1 MEYFDKLF
9 LSIHDRFIKRE
20 LKRRNTERGTIDFN
34 KVKTIGILF
43 DGSKIENEVIVNDFV
58 TQLNEK
64 GKKVELLGFVPKNNQ
79 ALNTTY
85 TSFCLKDLDL
95 FKRPKNQKVT
105 DFIEQPFD
113 ILINLTPLN
122 HLQLDFIA
130 ALSNAKLRVGP
141 YTDRTHC
148 YDLMIDHNEKSN
160 LNSYIKQID
169 FFLNRMKSSA
179 YESSAI

>member
-1 MEYFDKLF
+1 MEFLDKLF
-9 LSIHDRFIKRE
+9 LSIHDRFIKSE
-20 LKRRNTERGTIDFN
+20 LKRRNTERETLDFN

-43 DGSKIENEVIVNDFV
+43 DGSQVENEVIVNDFIA
-58 TQLNEK
+58 QLNAK
-64 GKKVELLGFVPKNNQ
+64 GKQVELLGFVPKNNQ
-79 ALNTTY
+79 ALNTDY
-85 TSFCLKDLDL
+85 TSFCLHDLDF
-95 FKRPKNQKVT
+95 FKRPNNQKVQE
-105 DFIEQPFD
+105 FIQQPFD

-169 FFLNRMKSSA
+169 FFLNRLKSSS
-179 YESSAI
+179 YESTAI

>member
-20 LKRRNTERGTIDFN
+20 LKKRNTERGTIDFN

-43 DGSKIENEVIVNDFV
+43 DGTNPENEFIVNTFIE
-58 TQLNEK
+58 QLSKK

-85 TSFCLKDLDL
+85 TSFCYQDLDI
-95 FKRPKNQKVT
+95 FKRPKNQKVN
-105 DFIEQPFD
+105 DFIQQPFD
-113 ILINLTPLN
+113 ILINLTPVN
-122 HLQLDFIA
+122 HLQLDFVA

-141 YTDRTHC
+141 YTNRTFC

-169 FFLNRMKSSA
+169 FFLNRMKSSS
-179 YESSAI
+179 YESTAI